1 MDGRAEGFP
10 DPTGGTHVNDVNE
23 PGKAEPPGFS
33 EKRIMQIRKL
43 TQIGRAL
50 SAERSIERLLEMIV
64 QEAREF
70 TGADGGTLYI
80 MSDDETELQFA
91 IVQTE
96 SLSVR
101 MGGTGGKITWKPVR
115 LIKPDGS
122 PNHENVSA
130 HVALTGKT
138 VNIPDVYAAGGFDF
152 RGTRNFDKQTGYRS
166 KSMLVVPMKNHE
178 NDIIGVLQ
186 LLNARDEKQGVV
198 ASFSAECQELT
209 ESLASQAAVALSNN
223 RLIHNLE
230 VLMESFI
237 RAIATAIDEKS
248 PYTGGHVRR
257 VAELTMAIARKIN
270 DATDG
275 PYADVRFSDDQMK
288 ELQTAA
294 WLHDVGKVTTP
305 EYVVDKATKLETI
318 FDRIELL
325 RLRFE
330 LCGLQARLRRLN
342 NDAGVESA
350 ATDNDEG
357 MEPLLRE
364 EFRFLSEANRGSERM
379 SEEMMERVRTIAART
394 WTLDGKTE
402 PLLSPEEVENLN
414 IRQGTLSAKERDVI
428 QNHAA
433 MTYKILS
440 QLPFPKKMKHV
451 PDYAAA
457 HHETLNGRG
466 YPRGLDVTRLPLQPR
481 ILALADIFEAL
492 TAKDRPYREGKTL
505 SEALHILT
513 MMVKDGHI
521 DPDLFELFQKEEI
534 PLDYVRREL
543 SLQQNHSQG

>member
-1 MDGRAEGFP
+1 MGEQSKDFPGTAGDTPLNRLNGHGEAE
-10 DPTGGTHVNDVNE
+10 TR
-23 PGKAEPPGFS
+23 KFS
-33 EKRIMQIRKL
+33 EIQIEQIQRLTRIG
-43 TQIGRAL
+43 TAL
-50 SAERSIERLLEMIV
+50 SAERNIERLFEMIV
-64 QEAREF
+64 EEAREF

-96 SLSVR
+96 TLLVR
-101 MGGTGGKITWKPVR
+101 MGGTGGKITWKPVQ

-130 HVALTGKT
+130 HVALTGNT
-138 VNIPDVYAAGGFDF
+138 VNIPDVYAAGDFDF
-152 RGTRNFDKQTGYRS
+152 QGTRKFDAQTGYHS

-186 LLNARDEKQGVV
+186 LLNARNQERSEVI
-198 ASFSAECQELT
+198 SFSAECQEMT

-230 VLMESFI
+230 VLVDSFI

-257 VAELTMAIARKIN
+257 VADLTMAIARKIN
-270 DATDG
+270 DAADG

-330 LCGLQARLRRLN
+330 LCVLQARLRRLTD
-342 NDAGVESA
+342 DADLESA
-350 ATDNDEG
+350 ATDNDG
-357 MEPLLRE
+357 GIEPILRE

-379 SEEMMERVRTIAART
+379 SDEMMERVRTIAGRT
-394 WTLDGKTE
+394 WKLDGKTE

-414 IRQGTLSAKERDVI
+414 IRQGTLTSKERDII

-466 YPRGLDVTRLPLQPR
+466 YPRGLDVTQLPLQPR

-492 TAKDRPYREGKTL
+492 TAKDRPYREGKAL
-505 SEALHILT
+505 SDALHILT
-513 MMVKDGHI
+513 MMAKDGHI
-521 DPDLFELFQKEEI
+521 DPDLFAFFQKEEI

-543 SLQQNHSQG
+543 SPQHGDSRD

>member
-1 MDGRAEGFP
+1 MGEKAKDFP
-10 DPTGGTHVNDVNE
+10 GPAGGTPLNLLNGHGE
-23 PGKAEPPGFS
+23 AETREFS
-33 EKRIMQIRKL
+33 EIQIEQIRKL
-43 TQIGRAL
+43 TRIGTAL
-50 SAERSIERLLEMIV
+50 SAERNIERLFEMIIE
-64 QEAREF
+64 EAREF

-80 MSDDETELQFA
+80 MSDDETALQFA

-96 SLSVR
+96 TLHVR
-101 MGGTGGKITWKPVR
+101 MGGTGGQITWKPVR
-115 LIKPDGS
+115 LQNPDGS
-122 PNHENVSA
+122 PNHGNVSA
-130 HVALTGKT
+130 HVALTGNT
-138 VNIPDVYAAGGFDF
+138 INIPDVYDAGGFDF
-152 RGTRNFDKQTGYRS
+152 RGTKKFDAQTGYRS

-186 LLNARDEKQGVV
+186 LLNARNEERSEVI
-198 ASFSAECQELT
+198 SFSAKCQEMT
-209 ESLASQAAVALSNN
+209 ESLASQAAVSLSNN

-230 VLMESFI
+230 VLVESFI

-257 VAELTMAIARKIN
+257 VAELTMDIARKIN

-305 EYVVDKATKLETI
+305 ENVVDKATKLETI
-318 FDRIELL
+318 FDRIKLL
-325 RLRFE
+325 QLRFE

-342 NDAGVESA
+342 KDDDLESA
-350 ATDNDEG
+350 ATDNDDG
-357 MEPLLRE
+357 IEPILRE

-379 SEEMMERVRTIAART
+379 SDEMMERVRTIAGRT
-394 WTLDGKTE
+394 WKLDGKTE
-402 PLLSPEEVENLN
+402 PLLSPDEVENLN
-414 IRQGTLSAKERDVI
+414 IRQGTLSAKERDII
-428 QNHAA
+428 QNHAE

-440 QLPFPKKMKHV
+440 QLPFPKKLRHV

-466 YPRGLDVTRLPLQPR
+466 YPRGLDAAQLPLQPR

-513 MMVKDGHI
+513 MMAKDGHI
-521 DPDLFELFQKEEI
+521 DPDLFAFFQKEEI
-534 PLDYVRREL
+534 SLDYARREL
-543 SLQQNHSQG
+543 NSQQIDSAG